1 MRNDHPKISFMCPSY
16 NHGKYVAAFIRSVL
30 AQTVPDWELII
41 VDDRSRDD
49 NVAQIR
55 QYQDPRIKLI
65 VHKRNAGIN
74 ETLNDAF
81 KAASAPIL
89 SFIASDDELLPSYAE
104 TVLSAFSVH
113 TDVGVVY
120 TPLWRMDDNG
130 CEVSGVSKRLIEIP
144 PEDYF
149 RAFFLMDNFIQSPGM
164 AFKREFAEHI
174 FPLSPGLFQYQDA
187 SLHMAL
193 ARYTKA
199 HHLDSPVVR
208 YRFSSTSA
216 SSPGKEQVTQRYGET
231 ALYME
236 YAINLIGGDVELL
249 KEKFKGD
256 PVLTCGDILPE
267 HIPFWMA
274 RIALTSKLPERR
286 LWGLQKIVSCLAHE
300 GFVAQLYDT
309 MKFEYCDIVAML
321 RSCEPVMFT
330 CGYDAPVKKTIF
342 PGITKTKRKDSREL
356 NVFGIKIRYKKR
368 K

>member
-1 MRNDHPKISFMCPSY
+1 MRSDRPKISFLCPSY
-16 NHGKYVAAFIRSVL
+16 NHGKYVASFIRSVL
-30 AQTVPDWELII
+30 AQTVPDWELVI
-41 VDDRSRDD
+41 VDDQSTDD

-55 QYQDPRIKLI
+55 QFQDPRIKLI
-65 VHKRNAGIN
+65 VHSRNAGIN
-74 ETLNDAF
+74 GTVNDAF
-81 KAASAPIL
+81 KASSAPIL
-89 SFIASDDELLPSYAE
+89 SFIASDDELLPSYVE
-104 TVLSAFSVH
+104 SVLSAFSVH
-113 TDVGVVY
+113 ADVGVVY
-120 TPLWRMDDNG
+120 TPLYRMDEDGN
-130 CEVSGVSKRLIEIP
+130 EVPGISKRLIDVP

-149 RAFFLMDNFIQSPGM
+149 RALFLMDNFIQSPGM

-199 HHLDSPVVR
+199 HHLDTPVVR

-216 SSPGKEQVTQRYGET
+216 SHPGRVQATQRYGET

-256 PVLTCGDILPE
+256 SVLTYGDILPE

-274 RIALTSKLPERR
+274 RLALTSKLPERR
-286 LWGLQKIVSCLAHE
+286 LWGLQKIVSCLAQE

-321 RSCEPVMFT
+321 RSCEPVMFM
-330 CGYDAPVKKTIF
+330 CGYDAQLRKTIF